1 MYVNLEDLLVST
13 SANVSGQKTPM
24 TFKQISPEIL
34 EGVDYV
40 VDFER
45 NKKSHNPSAII
56 KLTMD
61 GRVKIIRE

>member
-1 MYVNLEDLLVST
+1 
-13 SANVSGQKTPM
+13 M
-24 TFKQISPEIL
+24 TFKQISDEIL

-45 NKKSHNPSAII
+45 NKKSYNPSAII

-61 GRVKIIRE
+61 GQVKIIRE

>member
-1 MYVNLEDLLVST
+1 
-13 SANVSGQKTPM
+13 M

-45 NKKSHNPSAII
+45 NKKSHSPSAII

-61 GRVKIIRE
+61 GQVKIIRE